1 MCPPSPIFDDI
12 PRLKKPDRETSD
24 EDIGIGYF
32 FGQNLVN
39 IAPIYFEV
47 KVLFARFN
55 GIWIEL
61 IGVNRLYFAG
71 FFESEVD
78 PSDSRKE

>member
-1 MCPPSPIFDDI
+1 M
-12 PRLKKPDRETSD
+12 
-24 EDIGIGYF
+24 
-32 FGQNLVN
+32 N
-39 IAPIYFEV
+39 IASIYFEV

-55 GIWIEL
+55 GIWIKL

-78 PSDSRKE
+78 PSGSRKE

>member
-1 MCPPSPIFDDI
+1 M
-12 PRLKKPDRETSD
+12 
-24 EDIGIGYF
+24 
-32 FGQNLVN
+32 N
-39 IAPIYFEV
+39 IAPTYFEV
-47 KVLFARFN
+47 KVLFVRFN

-78 PSDSRKE
+78 PSDSRQE